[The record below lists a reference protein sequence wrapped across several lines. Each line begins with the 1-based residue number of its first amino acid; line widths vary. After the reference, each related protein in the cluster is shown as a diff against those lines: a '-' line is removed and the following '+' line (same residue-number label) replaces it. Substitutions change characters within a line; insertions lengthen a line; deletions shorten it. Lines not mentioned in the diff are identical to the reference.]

1 MMNSPAIFSDD
12 LQNLQ
17 MKDSSEDDDDYKIL
31 CKQDKLNIKINA
43 ADFNNINSKPQNLN
57 LRSHNISTKSLNGKT
72 PVMSQKKSSRI
83 ESSLKLSIEAC
94 NQKDAQISKNQRKNK
109 EIFQ

>member
-43 ADFNNINSKPQNLN
+43 ADFNNINSKPQNLH
-57 LRSHNISTKSLNGKT
+57 LRSHNISTKSLNGKNT
-72 PVMSQKKSSRI
+72 ITSQKRSSRVD
-83 ESSLKLSIEAC
+83 SSLKSSIE
-94 NQKDAQISKNQRKNK
+94 NYN
-109 EIFQ
+109 

>member
-1 MMNSPAIFSDD
+1 
-12 LQNLQ
+12 
-17 MKDSSEDDDDYKIL
+17 
-31 CKQDKLNIKINA
+31 
-43 ADFNNINSKPQNLN
+43 
-57 LRSHNISTKSLNGKT
+57 LNGKT

>member
-43 ADFNNINSKPQNLN
+43 ADFNNINSKP
-57 LRSHNISTKSLNGKT
+57 
-72 PVMSQKKSSRI
+72 
-83 ESSLKLSIEAC
+83 
-94 NQKDAQISKNQRKNK
+94 
-109 EIFQ
+109 